1 MGGPEEIA
9 SAIMEYKEIG
19 ISQFLFMGWPDL
31 DEMTFFGREILPLVR
46 EKEQE
51 AAGLLQVHQ

>member
-1 MGGPEEIA
+1 
-9 SAIMEYKEIG
+9 MEYKEIG

-46 EKEQE
+46 EREQD
-51 AAGLLQVHQ
+51 AAGLLQAHQ